1 MGIFDFLKKGKKS
14 TPAVR
19 KPAASSR
26 PASPSPAVSA
36 RPARPSVCQFYQNGM
51 CVAGG
56 QQNRC
61 SANPSD
67 NSSCFVYQYHST
79 GDVSVLYG
87 PGTRIVGR

>member
-36 RPARPSVCQFYQNGM
+36 RPAKPSVCQFYQNGM

-61 SANPSD
+61 SANPSETATIF
-67 NSSCFVYQYHST
+67 SLSKE
-79 GDVSVLYG
+79 SV
-87 PGTRIVGR
+87 GTYAV